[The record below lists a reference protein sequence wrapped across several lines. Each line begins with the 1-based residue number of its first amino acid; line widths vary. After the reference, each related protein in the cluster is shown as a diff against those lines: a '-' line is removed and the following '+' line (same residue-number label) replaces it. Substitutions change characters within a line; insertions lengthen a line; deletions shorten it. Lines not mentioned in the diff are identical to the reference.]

1 MQFINWFSLLKPAY
15 VPESAWLTHGPFAF
29 WIVSELKPRRIV
41 ELGSH
46 HGYSFFAFCQ
56 AVREMGL
63 KSECYAV
70 DTWEGDEHAG
80 FYGEDVYQAVRQHSQ
95 QEYPEIATLLRK
107 TFAEARADIE
117 DGTVDLLHVDGRHLY
132 EDVKEDFET
141 WIPKLSENA
150 VVLFHDTEVRERD
163 FGVWKYWA
171 ELEKKYPSFNF
182 HHGHGLGVLGVGQD
196 FPPAVRDLFA
206 VTKTPEVAN
215 FIRATYSVLGHAIA
229 DQREHMA
236 LAARVQK
243 APRGNYAREYA
254 EFTAQLQKVQAEFN
268 EERAKLTAALEQA
281 RQDLEQE
288 REQAAR
294 DMHREEVRRQ
304 ELGRQHGQTRTALA
318 EEKAEHQQL
327 KGNSPAMD
335 VVLAELIDAR
345 SHPVRNMARWLS
357 FKVLRFLA
365 SMHPPFSARTVSRFA
380 RSASKRD
387 PRQAHGFD
395 RAVNEPQSTGTKET

>member
-1 MQFINWFSLLKPAY
+1 MQYLNRFSLMKPGY

-70 DTWEGDEHAG
+70 DTWQGDEHAG
-80 FYGEDVYQAVRQHSQ
+80 FYGEDVYQAVKQHSQ

-117 DGTVDLLHVDGRHLY
+117 DGSVDLLHVDGRHLY

-141 WIPKLSENA
+141 WIPKLAENA

-171 ELEKKYPSFNF
+171 ELEEKYPSFNF

-206 VTKTPEVAN
+206 AAKSPEDAEL
-215 FIRATYSVLGHAIA
+215 IRATYNILGHAIS

-236 LAARVQK
+236 LAERVQK
-243 APRGNYAREYA
+243 SRRGNYAREYA
-254 EFTAQLQKVQAEFN
+254 EFTAQIQRLQAEFAQ
-268 EERAKLTAALEQA
+268 ERAKLTAELEQA
-281 RQDLEQE
+281 RQELE
-288 REQAAR
+288 
-294 DMHREEVRRQ
+294 RQ
-304 ELGRQHGQTRTALA
+304 RGRAQSALA
-318 EEKAEHQQL
+318 EEIADHQLL
-327 KGNSPAMD
+327 KDATPAVD
-335 VVLAELIDAR
+335 AVVADLIDAR
-345 SHPVRNMARWLS
+345 SHPFRNMQRWLS

-365 SMHPPFSARTVSRFA
+365 SKNPPFSARAAARFA

-387 PRQAHGFD
+387 PRQTYGLDATIAETED
-395 RAVNEPQSTGTKET
+395 TGSRKTR